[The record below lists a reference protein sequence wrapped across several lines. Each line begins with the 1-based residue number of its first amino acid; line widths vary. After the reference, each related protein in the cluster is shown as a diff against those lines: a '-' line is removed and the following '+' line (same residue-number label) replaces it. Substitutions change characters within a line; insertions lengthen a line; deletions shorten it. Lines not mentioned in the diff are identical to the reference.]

1 MENMISLIFTK
12 RLTEEE
18 EEEEEERRPKK
29 DLDSPQ
35 TLEANKNHKLSS
47 SVIIV

>member
-12 RLTEEE
+12 RLEKKEERKKK
-18 EEEEEERRPKK
+18 EERRRKK

-35 TLEANKNHKLSS
+35 VIEANKNASYDFN
-47 SVIIV
+47 VE

>member
-12 RLTEEE
+12 RLEKK
-18 EEEEEERRPKK
+18 EERRRKK

-35 TLEANKNHKLSS
+35 AIEANKNQFYTA
-47 SVIIV
+47 